1 MYKLWSFIQS
11 IIAPPFCYYC
21 REYSSEDL
29 VLCSSCLLL
38 VRPIIS
44 TTIVLNPHYKM
55 QVHAISAY
63 EEPLKSLILAK
74 SWSDY
79 TAGRKLGTL
88 IGEHSVLRH
97 ISFDYLI
104 PIPLH
109 RSRYAY
115 RGFNQSDLIATQL
128 GVITGKKVLNCLTRT
143 KRTRFQSRVSAPQR
157 QKNVEKAFAL
167 NTCADIEGKVLVLID
182 DLMTSG
188 ATLRE
193 AGRELIQGRP
203 KGIHAVVACRVV

>member
-1 MYKLWSFIQS
+1 MYNVRSFIQS

-21 REYSSEDL
+21 REYSSKEL

-44 TTIVLNPHYKM
+44 TTLILNPHYKM

-79 TAGRKLGTL
+79 SASRKLGTL
-88 IGEHSVLRH
+88 IGEHSALRH
-97 ISFDYLI
+97 INFDYLV

-115 RGFNQSDLIATQL
+115 RGFNQSDLIAAQL
-128 GVITGKKVLNCLTRT
+128 EVITGKRVLHCLTRT
-143 KRTRFQSRVSAPQR
+143 KRTKFQSRVSTTDR
-157 QKNVEKAFAL
+157 QKNVAKAFVL
-167 NTCADIEGKVLVLID
+167 NPDADIEGKVIVLID

-203 KGIHAVVACRVV
+203 KEIHAVVACRVV